1 MRRAPNAQPRKT
13 ERGAELVRRTAM
25 RAASFALVLAAALPQ
40 LASAQK
46 IFPPLRIVGNLYY
59 VGDND
64 LASYLVVTP
73 QGNILINTG
82 YEYSVP
88 EIRSRIATLGL
99 HFSDIK
105 ILLVT
110 HAHSDHA
117 AGEAEVKK
125 LTGAKMLAMQEEVEL
140 LETGGKTDYLF
151 GNSGWFPPVK
161 VDRALKDG
169 EKIELG
175 GTAITAY
182 LHPGHTKGST
192 SFGMDIADG
201 GKTYRVLIAN
211 LGNINDGTVLLHNP
225 KYPKIVEDYARTFQ
239 SQKEL
244 ACDIFL
250 TSHAGQFALLR
261 KWQPGDAYD
270 PNRFVDPDG
279 YARAV
284 ARSEERYLRQL
295 QEERDEEQA
304 WKDHLKFKD
313 VIPQQF

>member
-1 MRRAPNAQPRKT
+1 MKRA
-13 ERGAELVRRTAM
+13 L
-25 RAASFALVLAAALPQ
+25 LLAAAFPVLV
-40 LASAQK
+40 SAQK
-46 IFPPLRIVGNLYY
+46 LLPPLRIVGNLYY

-64 LASYLVVTP
+64 LASYLIVTP
-73 QGNILINTG
+73 KGNILINTG

-88 EIRSRIATLGL
+88 EIRSRIATLG
-99 HFSDIK
+99 FKFADTK

-125 LTGAKMLAMQEEVEL
+125 LTGAKMLAMQEEVDL

-161 VDRALKDG
+161 VDRALKGG

-175 GTAITAY
+175 GTEITAY

-192 SFGMDIADG
+192 SYAMEVTEG
-201 GKTYRVLIAN
+201 GKTYHVLIAN

-225 KYPKIVEDYARTFQ
+225 KYPKIVEDYARTFAA
-239 SQKEL
+239 QKEL

-250 TSHAGQFALLR
+250 SSHAGQFGLLR
-261 KWQPGDAYD
+261 KWRPGDPYD

-284 ARSEERYLRQL
+284 ERSEARFMRQL
-295 QEERDEEQA
+295 QEEREEDQA

-313 VIPQQF
+313 VLPQQF

>member
-1 MRRAPNAQPRKT
+1 M
-13 ERGAELVRRTAM
+13 
-25 RAASFALVLAAALPQ
+25 LPV

-73 QGNILINTG
+73 KGDILINTG
-82 YEYSVP
+82 YDYSVP
-88 EIRSRIATLGL
+88 EIRSRVATLGF
-99 HFSDIK
+99 HFNDIK

-117 AGEAEVKK
+117 AGEAEVKR
-125 LTGAKMLAMQEEVEL
+125 LTGAKMYAMQEEVEL

-161 VDRALKDG
+161 VDHALKDG

-175 GTAITAY
+175 GSTITAY

-192 SFGMDIADG
+192 SFAMEIAEG
-201 GKTYRVLIAN
+201 GKTYHVLIAN

-225 KYPKIVEDYARTFQ
+225 KYPKIVEDYARTFEA
-239 SQKEL
+239 QKQL
-244 ACDIFL
+244 PCDIFL

-261 KWQPGDAYD
+261 KWRPGDPYNPD
-270 PNRFVDPDG
+270 RFVDPDG
-279 YARAV
+279 YASAV
-284 ARSEERYLRQL
+284 ERSEQRYLRQL
-295 QEERDEEQA
+295 QEERDEEKA

-313 VIPQQF
+313 TIQQQF

>member
-1 MRRAPNAQPRKT
+1 MMR
-13 ERGAELVRRTAM
+13 
-25 RAASFALVLAAALPQ
+25 SALLTLIALTFC
-40 LASAQK
+40 LSAQN
-46 IFPPLRIVGNLYY
+46 IFPPLRIIGNVYY

-64 LASYLVVTP
+64 LASYLIVTP
-73 QGNILINTG
+73 RGNILINTG

-88 EIRSRIATLGL
+88 EIRSRIGMLG
-99 HFSDIK
+99 FKFADTK

-117 AGEAEVKK
+117 AGEAAVKH

-169 EKIELG
+169 EKIEFG
-175 GTAITAY
+175 GTTITAY

-192 SFGMDIADG
+192 SYAIEVTEG
-201 GKTYRVLIAN
+201 GETYHVLIAN

-225 KYPKIVEDYARTFQ
+225 KYPKIVEDYSRTFAA
-239 SQKEL
+239 QKQL
-244 ACDIFL
+244 PCDVFL
-250 TSHAGQFALLR
+250 TSHAGQFGLLR
-261 KWQPGDAYD
+261 KWRPGDPYD
-270 PNRFVDPDG
+270 PKRFVDPEG
-279 YARAV
+279 YQRAV
-284 ARSEERYLRQL
+284 ERSENAYLHQL
-295 QEERDEEQA
+295 QEEREEEKA

-313 VIPQQF
+313 VIPQQ

>member
-1 MRRAPNAQPRKT
+1 MRQAC
-13 ERGAELVRRTAM
+13 
-25 RAASFALVLAAALPQ
+25 VLLGLLPI

-73 QGNILINTG
+73 KGDILINTG

-88 EIRSRIATLGL
+88 EIRSRIATLGF
-99 HFSDIK
+99 HFNDIK

-117 AGEAEVKK
+117 AGEAEVKRV
-125 LTGAKMLAMQEEVEL
+125 TGAKMYAMQEEVEL
-140 LETGGKTDYLF
+140 LETGGKTDFLF

-175 GTAITAY
+175 GSTITAY

-192 SFGMDIADG
+192 SYAMEIADG
-201 GKTYRVLIAN
+201 GKTYHVLIAN

-239 SQKEL
+239 AQKEL
-244 ACDIFL
+244 PCDVFL

-261 KWQPGDAYD
+261 KWRPGDPYNPD
-270 PNRFVDPDG
+270 RFVDPDG

-284 ARSEERYLRQL
+284 DRAEQRYLRQL
-295 QEERDEEQA
+295 QEERDEDKA

-313 VIPQQF
+313 TVQQQF

>member
-1 MRRAPNAQPRKT
+1 MRRAC
-13 ERGAELVRRTAM
+13 
-25 RAASFALVLAAALPQ
+25 VLLGLLPM

-64 LASYLVVTP
+64 LASYLIVTP
-73 QGNILINTG
+73 KGDILINTG

-88 EIRSRIATLGL
+88 EIRSRITTLGF
-99 HFSDIK
+99 HFNDIK

-117 AGEAEVKK
+117 AGEAEVKRV
-125 LTGAKMLAMQEEVEL
+125 TGAKMYAIQEEVEL

-175 GTAITAY
+175 GSTITAY

-192 SFGMDIADG
+192 SYAMEIADG
-201 GKTYRVLIAN
+201 GKTYHVLIAN

-225 KYPKIVEDYARTFQ
+225 KYPKIVEDYAHTFQ
-239 SQKEL
+239 AQKEL
-244 ACDIFL
+244 PCDIFL

-261 KWQPGDAYD
+261 KWRPGDPYKPD
-270 PNRFVDPDG
+270 RFVDPDG

-284 ARSEERYLRQL
+284 DRAEQRYLRQL
-295 QEERDEEQA
+295 QQERDEDKA

-313 VIPQQF
+313 TLQQQF

>member
-1 MRRAPNAQPRKT
+1 
-13 ERGAELVRRTAM
+13 
-25 RAASFALVLAAALPQ
+25 VLLGLLPL

-46 IFPPLRIVGNLYY
+46 IFPPLRIIGNLYY

-73 QGNILINTG
+73 KGDILINTG

-88 EIRSRIATLGL
+88 EIRSRIATLGFHL
-99 HFSDIK
+99 NDIK

-117 AGEAEVKK
+117 AGEAEVKRV
-125 LTGAKMLAMQEEVEL
+125 TGAKMYAIQEEVEL

-161 VDRALKDG
+161 VDHALKDG

-175 GTAITAY
+175 GSTITAY
-182 LHPGHTKGST
+182 LHPGHTKGSA
-192 SFGMDIADG
+192 SYAMEIADG

-239 SQKEL
+239 AQKEL
-244 ACDIFL
+244 PCDIFL

-261 KWQPGDAYD
+261 KWRPGDPYNPD
-270 PNRFVDPDG
+270 RFVDPDG

-284 ARSEERYLRQL
+284 DRSEQRYLRQL
-295 QEERDEEQA
+295 QEERDEDKA

-313 VIPQQF
+313 QQQF